1 MNMEKEMAVHSSIL
15 AWSLV
20 GFSQWDHKEPDT
32 IEHAVR
38 QLNKRGTCITAF
50 TGEDAHMLSFTF
62 IWRAF
67 Q

>member
-1 MNMEKEMAVHSSIL
+1 MAVHSSIL

-20 GFSQWDHKEPDT
+20 GFSPWGRKESDT
-32 IEHAVR
+32 TEHTVH

-50 TGEDAHMLSFTF
+50 TGENAHMLSFMF